1 MADFD
6 KKKIESLLK
15 NPTVTDDKLSKFLRE
30 SAREKIANKLIWL
43 IGILYIV
50 FLISGS
56 LLVYTSKIQFRD
68 LLDLIDEK
76 IGTPDWDRKKLI
88 RYPNKGDDL

>member
-68 LLDLIDEK
+68 LLDLILVLGALSGFL
-76 IGTPDWDRKKLI
+76 GTAINFYFKD
-88 RYPNKGDDL
+88 

>member
-68 LLDLIDEK
+68 FTDCPSKVSWSESFL
-76 IGTPDWDRKKLI
+76 RK
-88 RYPNKGDDL
+88 

>member
-43 IGILYIV
+43 IGILYIA

-56 LLVYTSKIQFRD
+56 ILVYASKIQFRD
-68 LLDLIDEK
+68 LLDLVLVLGALSGFL
-76 IGTPDWDRKKLI
+76 GTAINFYFKD
-88 RYPNKGDDL
+88 